1 MEIRDKIRSAMDRYG
16 QTVHLIDDEWV
27 STPFK
32 AFIQSVRY
40 KNKMYLKD
48 VNTPLGVANQDY
60 FLFIGPYDHH
70 LNALHADVVV
80 QQGEN
85 KYVVVKSESV
95 KFGDKVC
102 YVWAIMQ
109 RLWED
114 V

>member
-1 MEIRDKIRSAMDRYG
+1 MEIRDKIRTAMNRHG
-16 QTVHLIDDEWV
+16 QTVHFIDKDWT

-32 AFIQSVRY
+32 AFVQSVRY

-48 VNTPLGVANQDY
+48 VNTPLGLANQDY
-60 FLFIGPYDHH
+60 FLYIGPYDHQ
-70 LNALHADVVV
+70 LSQLSAEAVVR
-80 QQGEN
+80 QEEN
-85 KYVVVKSESV
+85 KYVVVKSECV
-95 KFGDKVC
+95 KFGNKVC